1 MEEKKCT
8 QFYLAR
14 LKRTDYCRDLE
25 GGNIQANFKRMRS
38 DDGERKILRKIF
50 GPVKENYVW
59 RISTNHDLIDL
70 QREPD
75 IVSEI
80 GKARLRWLGHV
91 EKNARRKNCKESVQ
105 EYTRKKKVRF
115 KDKKLVVEHCRK

>member
-8 QFYLAR
+8 QFYLVH
-14 LKRTDYCRDLE
+14 LKRTDNCQEME
-25 GGNIQANFKRMRS
+25 GGNIQGNFKRMRS
-38 DDGERKILRKIF
+38 DDGKRKILRKIS

-59 RISTNHDLIDL
+59 RIRTNHDLIDL

-80 GKARLRWLGHV
+80 RKARLRWLGHA
-91 EKNARRKNCKESVQ
+91 ERIPKERTVKKVFKSIP
-105 EYTRKKKVRF
+105 EGKKVRF